1 MELFLDICQGVG
13 IACAAGIRPFLPT
26 LAVGAFASADL
37 GVDFDGTQFDF
48 LEQPPFLLAVVVAVI
63 LLVLAERRLGPERME
78 DGALGAVI
86 GAFGP
91 ALGALMFAG
100 TLDDRYA
107 IWWPG
112 LPAGVICALLAYA
125 AIRALLTRARARL
138 DPDARGALPVYA
150 EGVALFTAVLSV
162 LVPPLGLVALSFVIA
177 LLVTGR
183 RRAGQK
189 YAGLRILR

>member
-1 MELFLDICQGVG
+1 MELFLDICQGIG

-26 LAVGAFASADL
+26 LAVGAFAAADL
-37 GVDFDGTQFDF
+37 GVDFDGTKFDF
-48 LEQPPFLLAVVVAVI
+48 LEQTPFLLVIVVGVI
-63 LLVLAERRLGPERME
+63 LLVLAERRVGPERME
-78 DGALGAVI
+78 EGSLGAVI

-100 TLDDRYA
+100 TLDDRHA
-107 IWWPG
+107 TWWPG
-112 LPAGVICALLAYA
+112 IPAGVICALIAFA
-125 AIRALLTRARARL
+125 AIRALLVRVRTRL
-138 DPDARGALPVYA
+138 DADARGALPAYA
-150 EGVALFTAVLSV
+150 EGIALLTAVLSV
-162 LVPPLGLVALSFVIA
+162 VVPPLGLVALGFLIA